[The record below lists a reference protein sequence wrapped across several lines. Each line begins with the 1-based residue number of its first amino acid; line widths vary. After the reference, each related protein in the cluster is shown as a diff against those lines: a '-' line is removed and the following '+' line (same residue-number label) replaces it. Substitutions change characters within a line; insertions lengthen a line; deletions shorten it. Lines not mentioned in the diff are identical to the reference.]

1 MLQNLLAANIY
12 LFLYYNLYIQEA
24 LNFTYSLTVPPDGE
38 WGSERPDGS
47 WSGMIGELNNKNTDI
62 GKYTIHFVKIILTDF
77 TFAIKKKQD

>member
-1 MLQNLLAANIY
+1 M
-12 LFLYYNLYIQEA
+12 
-24 LNFTYSLTVPPDGE
+24 PPDGE

-62 GKYTIHFVKIILTDF
+62 GKYTSIHFVKIILTDF